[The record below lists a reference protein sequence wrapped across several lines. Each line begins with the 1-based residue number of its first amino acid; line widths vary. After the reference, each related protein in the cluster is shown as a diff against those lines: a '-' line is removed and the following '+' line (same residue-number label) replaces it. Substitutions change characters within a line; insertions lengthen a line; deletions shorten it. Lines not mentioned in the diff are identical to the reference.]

1 MAQRSSVFGDGMM
14 RDTRIDEDDDF
25 ATLYGDGAGDAV
37 EHSGWRTSDAP
48 ASLAACDGDFDEEL
62 TGPASLETAGEMEDD
77 ADDYGFRDD
86 GRGGGD
92 AGGAPPESDD
102 ESIASEVARA
112 DAREYERARAE
123 ERVLDGDADFEGEDL
138 YSPAGDEAEAFED
151 GLDRPESPPLRYEV
165 ALGRRGDAA
174 TSPPRGLE
182 RRTEARD
189 LLASVVASAFWRHDE
204 TRLLLAFVRW
214 LEVAAAH
221 AMGGEEAAGDD
232 PAPAPTRAGRPP
244 LPPPPPL
251 ARPADDDE
259 PPEAWVSDSPLDTPE
274 GSDDFA
280 DVSPWSED
288 ASSPT
293 PTELARLEASEAG
306 RRALGGDD
314 GRDAELEAQER
325 ALARREQDMDDR
337 VAALEAMERDLAG
350 RRSELSAARRALAAT
365 AVARAA
371 RAAVDRRAAR
381 RLSLRGAFGLLRPEA
396 PPPPPPSPKAN
407 GASPNGAA
415 SPNEWAEAVT
425 FAAAAHLE
433 RATAVNR
440 ELKKR
445 NRTTRRRA
453 SRLAVAV
460 LERHRREFLR
470 RHAVGFAF
478 SEWAATLALA
488 PVRASREASRLREA
502 IIALENGN
510 SAALD
515 AVFSHYSVAA
525 PARSSDAKLPNG
537 RARPRWHAAKPLA
550 LAGTARL
557 KSRPHAVLSL
567 CLPLERLWAL
577 TRDFG
582 VAPALASY
590 AYLMQLA
597 HDVLHSKRMRTD
609 VGRVDPDANAL
620 DRDQFANVLA
630 RLALHAAPPDDLA
643 DPPHTVAHAVDRML
657 VAMEC
662 SGGLAKI
669 GLHTKRFQLT
679 TAKRTARRPGSR
691 SPSPGS
697 PTRRSPRSP

>member
-1 MAQRSSVFGDGMM
+1 MYKRLRKEAAEARRSTDPDLLLCPSEDNLMDWRAWVRGPEGTPFERGVFELEIKACGQYPLAPPTVRMVTPIFHPNIHGVSGEICLDILKQEWSPAWTLASACTAIRALLSAPNPDSPLNCDAGNVMRAGDMDGFRATARHVVAPSTVRAMAQRSSVFGDGMM

-86 GRGGGD
+86 GARRRRRRRRQ
-92 AGGAPPESDD
+92 AAASPS
-102 ESIASEVARA
+102 SEVARA
-112 DAREYERARAE
+112 DAREYGARAPRSASSTATRTSRARICTARGRE
-123 ERVLDGDADFEGEDL
+123 T
-138 YSPAGDEAEAFED
+138 EAFED
-151 GLDRPESPPLRYEV
+151 GRPRRVAAPALRGRARAPRRRGDVAAAGPGAAHGGAGPARVRRRVRILAPRRAAAPRVRPLAR
-165 ALGRRGDAA
+165 GRRG
-174 TSPPRGLE
+174 
-182 RRTEARD
+182 ARHG
-189 LLASVVASAFWRHDE
+189 RQ
-204 TRLLLAFVRW
+204 
-214 LEVAAAH
+214 AAAD
-221 AMGGEEAAGDD
+221 DD

-251 ARPADDDE
+251 ARPAGDDE
-259 PPEAWVSDSPLDTPE
+259 PPEAWVSDSPLDTP
-274 GSDDFA
+274 GADDFA
-280 DVSPWSED
+280 DPLFRGR
-288 ASSPT
+288 ASAVVGRGSQ
-293 PTELARLEASEAG
+293 
-306 RRALGGDD
+306 RRA
-314 GRDAELEAQER
+314 
-325 ALARREQDMDDR
+325 
-337 VAALEAMERDLAG
+337 
-350 RRSELSAARRALAAT
+350 
-365 AVARAA
+365 
-371 RAAVDRRAAR
+371 
-381 RLSLRGAFGLLRPEA
+381 
-396 PPPPPPSPKAN
+396 
-407 GASPNGAA
+407 
-415 SPNEWAEAVT
+415 
-425 FAAAAHLE
+425 
-433 RATAVNR
+433 
-440 ELKKR
+440 
-445 NRTTRRRA
+445 
-453 SRLAVAV
+453 
-460 LERHRREFLR
+460 
-470 RHAVGFAF
+470 
-478 SEWAATLALA
+478 
-488 PVRASREASRLREA
+488 
-502 IIALENGN
+502 
-510 SAALD
+510 
-515 AVFSHYSVAA
+515 
-525 PARSSDAKLPNG
+525 
-537 RARPRWHAAKPLA
+537 RWHAAKPLA

-679 TAKRTARRPGSR
+679 TAKRTAAAGSR
-691 SPSPGS
+691 PVREPD
-697 PTRRSPRSP
+697 PRSPRSP